1 MVQMRKW
8 KRGGE
13 EEEKADPGGPT
24 KGILSGGRS
33 QGQCGE
39 HPPPLP
45 HTHTAALGE
54 RKESKG
60 CQLALGCHSPASSLT
75 LTV

>member
-39 HPPPLP
+39 HPPPT
-45 HTHTAALGE
+45 HTHTQQLWEKGKNPKDASWLWDAIALLLL
-54 RKESKG
+54 
-60 CQLALGCHSPASSLT
+60 QH
-75 LTV
+75 